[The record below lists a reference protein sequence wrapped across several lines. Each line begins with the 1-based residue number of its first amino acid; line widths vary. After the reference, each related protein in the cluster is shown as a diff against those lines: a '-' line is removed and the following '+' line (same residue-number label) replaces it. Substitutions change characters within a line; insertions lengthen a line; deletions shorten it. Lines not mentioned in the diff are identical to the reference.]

1 MSSRATASA
10 GRGPTRLP
18 ASAPART
25 AARSGLVRLH
35 EVTATVLLP
44 ASLGVLQA
52 ERLFL
57 AVADG
62 AQPVRGD
69 AERYEELLHGAGA
82 AVAEAEVVFRRTTL
96 IAVAF
101 DGYLEP
107 RILFQEIRGCRER
120 GAGVWTN
127 ISLVEVEIG
136 IAHFSQEEFVV
147 RGPCWRRRRWRW
159 RIHGD
164 GGGGARRTAG
174 TCGGDGVGRRIGG
187 RDLCRTLGRD
197 GTDFR
202 SDGKF
207 GGVRGVPAQ
216 GRGLA
221 LVDCSGAG
229 LQRHCGTRGGR
240 CGRRG
245 CGWWRDGLL
254 GATKGEDSGGERRD
268 QAGAIER
275 A

>member
-44 ASLGVLQA
+44 ASLSVLQA

-62 AQPVRGD
+62 AQPVWRD
-69 AERYEELLHGAGA
+69 AERHEELLHGAGA

-164 GGGGARRTAG
+164 GCGGGSGTAG
-174 TCGGDGVGRRIGG
+174 TGGRDRVGRRIGG
-187 RDLCRTLGRD
+187 RNLCRTLGGDGSDFRRD
-197 GTDFR
+197 GEFCR
-202 SDGKF
+202 V
-207 GGVRGVPAQ
+207 GGIPAQ
-216 GRGLA
+216 SRGFT
-221 LVDCSGAG
+221 LVDGGRAG
-229 LQRHCGTRGGR
+229 LQRHCGAR
-240 CGRRG
+240 CGRWGRRRW
-245 CGWWRDGLL
+245 GWWCYFF
-254 GATKGEDSGGERRD
+254 
-268 QAGAIER
+268 R
-275 A
+275 AAAEGK